1 MYIALLLRISNV
13 SNLCVLN
20 FSLVTFP
27 LISSPLE
34 YSWISWKTKK
44 VLDHHLYQLPR
55 SVSITNYL
63 CLNQALGKLQSQT
76 CRAKFGSNV
85 TINQGICKCYVCNLS
100 LFNALYMCTASK
112 LCSRTSETGSITSKE
127 GKDWKP
133 YSEQNLKHEQP
144 TFTYTFYSLAI
155 NFPKSKTHMT
165 VWQNQK

>member
-1 MYIALLLRISNV
+1 MYIALLLRI

-85 TINQGICKCYVCNLS
+85 TINKWICKYSFSFQCIVYVKIMFMHLRDR
-100 LFNALYMCTASK
+100 LHHLEGGK
-112 LCSRTSETGSITSKE
+112 GLETV
-127 GKDWKP
+127 
-133 YSEQNLKHEQP
+133 LR
-144 TFTYTFYSLAI
+144 A
-155 NFPKSKTHMT
+155 KSKAWTTNIYIHILLFSH
-165 VWQNQK
+165 KFS